1 MRIAFSWGSTGTLY
15 GLGTLYTAVPWA
27 LSEAHEPQSHSAF
40 ICIVRSLKMV
50 TAVSRF
56 SPTVSME
63 EPPGPWGESTFHGG
77 DETLVPPPSAS
88 VGGTGGVPSP
98 WCPHLSRRWQH
109 WFLPAQLGWVK
120 PEESALCFAD
130 TWYLNG
136 KFFHFS
142 APWQSPDCK
151 LSYAFRV
158 TVLS

>member
-1 MRIAFSWGSTGTLY
+1 MRIAFSWGSTGTIY

-40 ICIVRSLKMV
+40 ICIVGSLKMV

-77 DETLVPPPSAS
+77 GETLVPPPSAS

-109 WFLPAQLGWVK
+109 WFLPAQLGWV
-120 PEESALCFAD
+120 SQRRVLCVLQILGAWMANSF
-130 TWYLNG
+130 TSLLLGSHLIVN
-136 KFFHFS
+136 
-142 APWQSPDCK
+142 CIM
-151 LSYAFRV
+151 LSELQF
-158 TVLS
+158 